1 MAINPNDVV
10 DKIMARLPNAGNPEQ
25 NNEAKENIKAIVEE
39 ILNEVVAN
47 GVINTTV
54 TGTDSQGGAIAGTGV
69 GTIS

>member
-10 DKIMARLPNAGNPEQ
+10 DKIMLRMPNAGNPQQ
-25 NNEAKENIKAIVEE
+25 NNEAKENIKVIVEE
-39 ILNEVVAN
+39 ILSEVVTN

-54 TGTDSQGGAIAGTGV
+54 TGTDSVGGVIAGTGV